1 MTLSNDDILRI
12 EGQFDCFCKKVLR
25 NYARTQYRT
34 RKRRHRYEILFA
46 ELPIGRIPEPV
57 YINQRVLLDGYLF
70 YDLGEPISI
79 QDDILAQA
87 LRSLNK
93 RKRKIILLYYFHGL
107 TDRQI
112 GNHFY
117 VSHSTIQSARAK
129 ALKEMKQVFEK
140 QSSIPHT

>member
-46 ELPIGRIPEPV
+46 ELPIGRIPEPIHIDRGV
-57 YINQRVLLDGYLF
+57 SLDGYLF
-70 YDLGEPISI
+70 YDLGEPINI
-79 QDDILAQA
+79 EDDVLAQA
-87 LRSLNK
+87 LRSLSN
-93 RKRKIILLYYFHGL
+93 RKRKIILMYYFRGL
-107 TDRQI
+107 TDRRI

-117 VSHSTIQSARAK
+117 VSHSTIQSSRAK
-129 ALKEMKQVFEK
+129 ALKEMKQVFER
-140 QSSIPHT
+140 QSCISHT